1 MPAPSKLAGRLA
13 ASVSRASRRSK
24 LELFLAVLHP
34 GPETSVLDVGVSDV
48 GYGESPGHAATANFF
63 EAHYPW
69 PERITAVG
77 VTDLSRF
84 RQSFPAV
91 IAVTADG
98 RDLPFD
104 DAAFD
109 IGFSNAVLE
118 HLPSHVD
125 QRRFVDE
132 LCRVARR
139 VFVTTPN
146 RWFPLEVHTLVPLVH
161 WLPDDARDVIF
172 TAIGKGEHAGLRL
185 LGPADLRNLFPRP
198 VQVRSLG
205 LTLVACT
212 EAPA

>member
-1 MPAPSKLAGRLA
+1 VEAPPKLAGRLA
-13 ASVSRASRRSK
+13 ASVSRASRRRK
-24 LELFLAVLHP
+24 LELFLAALHP
-34 GPETSVLDVGVSDV
+34 GPGTSVIDVGVSDV

-63 EAHYPW
+63 EAYYPW

-77 VTDLSRF
+77 VTQLSRF
-84 RQSFPAV
+84 RQAFPAV
-91 IAVTADG
+91 TAVTADG
-98 RDLPFD
+98 RDLPFGD
-104 DAAFD
+104 EAFD

-118 HLPSHVD
+118 HLPSQVD

-161 WLPDDARDVIF
+161 WLPDDARDMILS
-172 TAIGKGEHAGLRL
+172 AIGKGEHAGLRL
-185 LGPADLRNLFPRP
+185 LGPADLRDLFPGP
-198 VQVRSLG
+198 VQVRNLG